1 MTSEINNQKE
11 SPQFSKTEP
20 IFCLVQRLGKRLAN
34 ASDEQ
39 GPADH
44 QQHNCYDVWD

>member
-20 IFCLVQRLGKRLAN
+20 IFCLVQRLGKFEN
-34 ASDEQ
+34 TSDEQ

-44 QQHNCYDVWD
+44 QQPNCYDIWD